1 MSGESYPLSAPPSPK
16 SFPVHFLWRG
26 RGEGP
31 DFQWPLEMQLLH
43 PLGEATSTAPLICG
57 VLPAAVLLA
66 VVFPDAVSVVLQG
79 G

>member
-1 MSGESYPLSAPPSPK
+1 MSSESYPLSAPPSSK

-26 RGEGP
+26 RGG
-31 DFQWPLEMQLLH
+31 DFQWPLEMLLLH
-43 PLGEATSTAPLICG
+43 PLGEATSTAPMICG
-57 VLPAAVLLA
+57 VLLAAVLLA